1 MIRKVTPKNMYG
13 KYFLSVEAP
22 GDDEEPAAEVEEV
35 KPKKKKK
42 DATSGYEDEDTDF
55 NGMIDDEEPE
65 ENDEEIDDTDFNA
78 LNTDMDDPDVEFD
91 DDDEDEDTDF
101 NGMIDDEEPEE
112 EDAPAEEAEPVQDET
127 PQDDGNVENDT
138 DFNSMDNTDNQEEPA
153 TTDNGDTEVTD
164 DEVADNATSG
174 YEDEDTD
181 FNDDSTD
188 DGTDDTGDDTGDDV
202 QAETNGPGL
211 EFDSTRKYM
220 LFKQFMSLYN
230 ACDNYLNRVS
240 NKISDDYAGNQILKV
255 STTKLR
261 EIKNLIYDFMTIKFE
276 ASSYVQSLVF
286 YQKMVVSIQLVFS
299 LLEKIPKNN

>member
-35 KPKKKKK
+35 KPKNKKK

-91 DDDEDEDTDF
+91 DDEDTDDTDF
-101 NGMIDDEEPEE
+101 NALMDDEEPEE
-112 EDAPAEEAEPVQDET
+112 EDAPAEETEPVQDET

-188 DGTDDTGDDTGDDV
+188 DGTDDTGDDV

-240 NKISDDYAGNQILKV
+240 NKISDDYTGNQILKV

>member
-1 MIRKVTPKNMYG
+1 
-13 KYFLSVEAP
+13 
-22 GDDEEPAAEVEEV
+22 
-35 KPKKKKK
+35 
-42 DATSGYEDEDTDF
+42 
-55 NGMIDDEEPE
+55 
-65 ENDEEIDDTDFNA
+65 
-78 LNTDMDDPDVEFD
+78 MDDPDVEFD
-91 DDDEDEDTDF
+91 DDDDTDDTDF
-101 NGMIDDEEPEE
+101 NALMDDEEPEE
-112 EDAPAEEAEPVQDET
+112 EEAPAEETEPVQDET

-240 NKISDDYAGNQILKV
+240 NKISDDYTGNQILKV